1 MDIKLFRKKNGGVIQ
16 LVDKEKMKGWPV
28 ELPLIFIEYIR
39 EKKLVTYEDNTIKKD
54 IETYLDEVMKEIAIP
69 RLIGVLDSEN
79 DEEII
84 LSLTRI
90 LDIAKK
96 NIEMVKPIQRYL
108 VDLQKSK
115 NKKVVELSKNISEIF
130 VKAERRKELARKR
143 KMMRQKEKEFLDG
156 KITAQDYAKIRKE
169 YLLLK
174 E

>member
-1 MDIKLFRKKNGGVIQ
+1 MDIKLFRKKDGGVIQ
-16 LVDKEKMKGWPV
+16 LVDKEKMKNWPV

-39 EKKLVTYEDNTIKKD
+39 EKKLDRYEDNTIKKD
-54 IETYLDEVMKEIAIP
+54 IESYLDEIMKEIAIP

-90 LDIAKK
+90 LDVAKK
-96 NIEMVKPIQRYL
+96 NIEMVKPIQKYL

-115 NKKVVELSKNISEIF
+115 NNKVVELSKNISEMF

-143 KMMRQKEKEFLDG
+143 KIMRQKEKEFLDG

>member
-1 MDIKLFRKKNGGVIQ
+1 LDIKLFRRKDGGVIQ
-16 LVDKEKMKGWPV
+16 LVDKEKMKAWPV

-39 EKKLVTYEDNTIKKD
+39 EKKLATYEDNTIKKD

-90 LDIAKK
+90 LDIAQK

-115 NKKVVELSKNISEIF
+115 NKKVVELSKKISEMF
-130 VKAERRKELARKR
+130 VKVERRKELARKR

>member
-1 MDIKLFRKKNGGVIQ
+1 MFRKKGGGVIQ
-16 LVDKEKMKGWPV
+16 LVDKEKMKDWPV

-39 EKKLVTYEDNTIKKD
+39 EKKLDTYEDNTIKKGV
-54 IETYLDEVMKEIAIP
+54 ESYLDEIMKEIAIP
-69 RLIGVLDSEN
+69 RLISVLDNED

-84 LSLTRI
+84 PSLTRI
-90 LDIAKK
+90 LDVAKK
-96 NIEMVKPIQRYL
+96 NIDLVIFIWLYL

-115 NKKVVELSKNISEIF
+115 NKKVVELSNKISEMF
-130 VKAERRKELARKR
+130 VKAERRKELVRKR
-143 KMMRQKEKEFLDG
+143 KVMRQKEKEFLDG

>member
-1 MDIKLFRKKNGGVIQ
+1 MDIKLFRKKDGGVIQ
-16 LVDKEKMKGWPV
+16 LVDKEKMKDWPV

-54 IETYLDEVMKEIAIP
+54 IESYLDEVMKEIAIP

-108 VDLQKSK
+108 LDLQKSK

-130 VKAERRKELARKR
+130 LKAERRKELARKR
-143 KMMRQKEKEFLDG
+143 KTMRQKEKEFLDG
-156 KITAQDYAKIRKE
+156 KITARDYAKIRKE

>member
-1 MDIKLFRKKNGGVIQ
+1 LDIKLFRKKDGGVIQ
-16 LVDKEKMKGWPV
+16 LVDKEKMKTWPV

-39 EKKLVTYEDNTIKKD
+39 EKKLATYEDNTIKKD
-54 IETYLDEVMKEIAIP
+54 IGTYLDEVMKEIAIP

-79 DEEII
+79 NEEII

-90 LDIAKK
+90 LDIAQK

-115 NKKVVELSKNISEIF
+115 NKKVVELSKKISEMF

>member
-1 MDIKLFRKKNGGVIQ
+1 MDIKLFRKKDGGVIQ

-115 NKKVVELSKNISEIF
+115 NKKVIELSKNISEIF

>member
-1 MDIKLFRKKNGGVIQ
+1 MDIKLFRRKDGGVIQ
-16 LVDKEKMKGWPV
+16 LVDKEKMKAWPV

-39 EKKLVTYEDNTIKKD
+39 EKKLATYEDNTIKKD

-90 LDIAKK
+90 LDIAQK

-115 NKKVVELSKNISEIF
+115 NKKVVELSKKISEMF
-130 VKAERRKELARKR
+130 VKVERRKELARKR

>member
-1 MDIKLFRKKNGGVIQ
+1 MDIKLFRKKDGGVIQ
-16 LVDKEKMKGWPV
+16 LVDKEKMKDWPV

-96 NIEMVKPIQRYL
+96 NIEMIKPIQRYL
-108 VDLQKSK
+108 VDLQKNK
-115 NKKVVELSKNISEIF
+115 NNIIVELSKNISEMF

-143 KMMRQKEKEFLDG
+143 KIMRQKEKEFIEG

>member
-1 MDIKLFRKKNGGVIQ
+1 LDIKLFHKKDGGVIQ
-16 LVDKEKMKGWPV
+16 LIDKEKMKNWPV

-39 EKKLVTYEDNTIKKD
+39 EKKLDRYEDNTIKKD
-54 IETYLDEVMKEIAIP
+54 IESYLDEIMKEIAIP

-90 LDIAKK
+90 LDVAKK
-96 NIEMVKPIQRYL
+96 NIEMVKPIQKYL

-115 NKKVVELSKNISEIF
+115 NNKVVELSKNISEMF

-143 KMMRQKEKEFLDG
+143 KIMRQKEKEFLDG

>member
-1 MDIKLFRKKNGGVIQ
+1 LDIKLFRKKDGGVIQ
-16 LVDKEKMKGWPV
+16 LVDKEKMKDWPV

-39 EKKLVTYEDNTIKKD
+39 EKKLNRYEDNTIKKD
-54 IETYLDEVMKEIAIP
+54 IEAYLDEVMKEIAIP

-90 LDIAKK
+90 LDVAKQ

-108 VDLQKSK
+108 VNLQKSK
-115 NKKVVELSKNISEIF
+115 NKKVVELSKKISEMF

>member
-1 MDIKLFRKKNGGVIQ
+1 MDIKLFRKKDGGVIQ
-16 LVDKEKMKGWPV
+16 LVDKEKMKDWPV

-115 NKKVVELSKNISEIF
+115 NKIVVELSKSISEMF
-130 VKAERRKELARKR
+130 LKAERRKELARKR
-143 KMMRQKEKEFLDG
+143 KIMRQKEKEFIDG

>member
-1 MDIKLFRKKNGGVIQ
+1 MDIKLFRKKDGGVIQ
-16 LVDKEKMKGWPV
+16 LVDKEKMKTWPV

-39 EKKLVTYEDNTIKKD
+39 EKKLATYEDNTIKKD
-54 IETYLDEVMKEIAIP
+54 IGTYLDEVMKEIAIP

-79 DEEII
+79 NEEII

-90 LDIAKK
+90 LDIAQK

-115 NKKVVELSKNISEIF
+115 NKKVVELSKKISEMF

>member
-1 MDIKLFRKKNGGVIQ
+1 MDIKLFRKKDGGVIQ
-16 LVDKEKMKGWPV
+16 LVDKEKMKDWPV

-39 EKKLVTYEDNTIKKD
+39 EKKLDTYEDNSIKKD
-54 IETYLDEVMKEIAIP
+54 IESYLDEVMKEVAIP

-90 LDIAKK
+90 LDVAKK
-96 NIEMVKPIQRYL
+96 NVEMVKPIQKYL

-115 NKKVVELSKNISEIF
+115 NKKVVELSETISEMF
-130 VKAERRKELARKR
+130 EKAERRKELARKR
-143 KMMRQKEKEFLDG
+143 KIMRQKEKEFLDG
-156 KITAQDYAKIRKE
+156 KITAQDYAKIRKD

>member
-1 MDIKLFRKKNGGVIQ
+1 MDIKLFRKKDGGVIQ
-16 LVDKEKMKGWPV
+16 LVDKEKMKFWPV

-39 EKKLVTYEDNTIKKD
+39 EKKLVSYEDNTIKKD

-84 LSLTRI
+84 LSITRI

-96 NIEMVKPIQRYL
+96 NIEMVKPIQKYL

-115 NKKVVELSKNISEIF
+115 NKKVVELSKNISEMF

-143 KMMRQKEKEFLDG
+143 KIMRQKEKEFLDG
-156 KITAQDYAKIRKE
+156 
-169 YLLLK
+169 
-174 E
+174 

>member
-1 MDIKLFRKKNGGVIQ
+1 LDIKLFRKKDGGVIQ
-16 LVDKEKMKGWPV
+16 LVDKEKMKNWPV

-39 EKKLVTYEDNTIKKD
+39 EKKLDTYEDNTIKR
-54 IETYLDEVMKEIAIP
+54 EVESYLDEVMKEIAIP

-90 LDIAKK
+90 LDVAKT
-96 NIEMVKPIQRYL
+96 NIEMVKPIQKYL

-115 NKKVVELSKNISEIF
+115 NKNVVELSKNISEIF

-143 KMMRQKEKEFLDG
+143 KIMRQKEKEFLDG

>member
-1 MDIKLFRKKNGGVIQ
+1 MDIKLFRKKDGGVIQ
-16 LVDKEKMKGWPV
+16 LVDKEKMKDWPV

-115 NKKVVELSKNISEIF
+115 NKIVVELSKNISEMF
-130 VKAERRKELARKR
+130 LKAERRKELARKR
-143 KMMRQKEKEFLDG
+143 KIMRQKEKEFIDG

>member
-1 MDIKLFRKKNGGVIQ
+1 MDIKLFRKKDGGVIQ
-16 LVDKEKMKGWPV
+16 LVDKEKMKTWPV

-39 EKKLVTYEDNTIKKD
+39 EKKLAKYEDNTIKKD

-90 LDIAKK
+90 LDIAQK

-115 NKKVVELSKNISEIF
+115 NKKVVELSKKISEMF

>member
-1 MDIKLFRKKNGGVIQ
+1 MDIKLFHKKDGGVIQ
-16 LVDKEKMKGWPV
+16 LIDKEKMKNWPV

-39 EKKLVTYEDNTIKKD
+39 EKKLDRYEDNTIKKD
-54 IETYLDEVMKEIAIP
+54 IESYLDEIMKEIAIP

-90 LDIAKK
+90 LDVAKK
-96 NIEMVKPIQRYL
+96 NIEMVKPIQKYL

-115 NKKVVELSKNISEIF
+115 NNKVVELSKNISEMF

-143 KMMRQKEKEFLDG
+143 KIMRQKEKEFLDG

>member
-1 MDIKLFRKKNGGVIQ
+1 MDIKLFRKKDGGVIQ

>member
-1 MDIKLFRKKNGGVIQ
+1 MDIKLFHKKDGGVIQ
-16 LVDKEKMKGWPV
+16 LVDKEKMKDWPV

-96 NIEMVKPIQRYL
+96 NIEMVKPIQKYL

-115 NKKVVELSKNISEIF
+115 NKKVVELSKNISEMF
-130 VKAERRKELARKR
+130 VKAERRKEFARKR
-143 KMMRQKEKEFLDG
+143 KIMRQKEKEFLDG